1 VLGRGP
7 YCAVLGGRVG
17 QELPDRQG
25 SRVVQVILAVAQPI
39 QLAGELDRSSGQGAA
54 RPDDHD
60 VITVG
65 VQGPAAVAAAG

>member
-1 VLGRGP
+1 
-7 YCAVLGGRVG
+7 
-17 QELPDRQG
+17 
-25 SRVVQVILAVAQPI
+25 VVQVILAVAQPI